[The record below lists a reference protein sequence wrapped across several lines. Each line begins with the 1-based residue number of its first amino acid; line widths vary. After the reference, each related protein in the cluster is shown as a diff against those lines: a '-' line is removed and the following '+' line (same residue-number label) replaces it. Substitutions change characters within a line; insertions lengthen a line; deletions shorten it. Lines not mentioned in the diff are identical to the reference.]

1 MSVNLFDQLQATL
14 GTSYRLEREL
24 GGGGMSRV
32 FLAHE
37 TALDRR
43 VVVKVLLPELAAGV
57 SVERFRREIQLA
69 AKLQHPHIVP
79 LLSAGDL
86 GGLPYFTMPFIVG
99 ESLRVRLDRSG
110 ELPINEAVRILRD
123 VVSALAYAHEKGVMH
138 RDVKPDNVLL
148 SGGVA
153 VVTDFGVAKA
163 VSASSAVAP
172 AADVTGLTS
181 LGVALGTPN
190 YMAPEQAS
198 GDPQIDHRVDIYSL
212 GVMAYEMFAGRRPF
226 VGRSTQGILTAHVI
240 ETPEPVDRLRPS
252 MPFALASLVMEC
264 LAKRPADRPQSAAEV
279 LQVLD
284 NIATPTGG
292 TATTRVTALPAPA
305 PERRGVGR
313 FVAAAVMGVA
323 VLGIAAAAFLALR
336 DSSPSS
342 TPTGATPPAPTEPT
356 SPAGA
361 DSVADVA
368 PVAAPAEPAPH
379 PRMQPSRAHPRPR
392 RPPPSAVEAAANPQ
406 PPQSLETL
414 TPQPP
419 SAPAAPPLAR
429 MKPESV
435 PAEPA
440 EPEPARPPHP
450 PANVVAPQPTP
461 VPQTAPVPQPAP
473 QQAAQPNP
481 VRPPAPAPPS
491 DVRPEIQAT
500 IAAYAVAIES
510 RNVDNMRRV
519 YPNMTTQQQRG
530 WEQFFETVR
539 NVQAHL
545 SIASMEVANGTA
557 DVRVSGSYAY
567 LNNTTGREEQQPVSF
582 RATLRQEGGSWRMLQ
597 VR

>member
-99 ESLRVRLDRSG
+99 ESLRVRLDRTG

-123 VVSALAYAHEKGVMH
+123 VVSALAYAHENGVMH

-163 VSASSAVAP
+163 VSASSAAAP
-172 AADVTGLTS
+172 SADITGLTS

-190 YMAPEQAS
+190 YMAPEQAA
-198 GDPQIDHRVDIYSL
+198 GDSQIDHRVDIYSL

-226 VGRSTQGILTAHVI
+226 VGRSTQAILTAHVI

-252 MPFALASLVMEC
+252 LPGALAALVMEC

-292 TATTRVTALPAPA
+292 TATTRVTALPPPPA
-305 PERRGVGR
+305 PERRGLQRLVGPAVAGLAVLA
-313 FVAAAVMGVA
+313 VAAVTF
-323 VLGIAAAAFLALR
+323 LGRRDPSPPPPTAAPAP
-336 DSSPSS
+336 SPSTAQS
-342 TPTGATPPAPTEPT
+342 GPAL
-356 SPAGA
+356 A
-361 DSVADVA
+361 DSI
-368 PVAAPAEPAPH
+368 AEPAPVPAAEPA
-379 PRMQPSRAHPRPR
+379 PRPRVQPSRAHPKPTRPTAAAAGAPATNPL
-392 RPPPSAVEAAANPQ
+392 RPPAVDSNRPGE
-406 PPQSLETL
+406 PPQAVETL
-414 TPQPP
+414 TPPPP

-435 PAEPA
+435 IAEPA
-440 EPEPARPPHP
+440 EPDPARPPHP
-450 PANVVAPQPTP
+450 PAATVVAPQP
-461 VPQTAPVPQPAP
+461 APVRQ
-473 QQAAQPNP
+473 
-481 VRPPAPAPPS
+481 PAPAPPR

-500 IAAYAVAIES
+500 IAAYATAIES
-510 RNVDNMRRV
+510 RSVDNMRRV

-557 DVRVSGSYAY
+557 DVRVTGSYAY

-582 RATLRQEGGSWRMLQ
+582 RATLRQEGGPWRILQ